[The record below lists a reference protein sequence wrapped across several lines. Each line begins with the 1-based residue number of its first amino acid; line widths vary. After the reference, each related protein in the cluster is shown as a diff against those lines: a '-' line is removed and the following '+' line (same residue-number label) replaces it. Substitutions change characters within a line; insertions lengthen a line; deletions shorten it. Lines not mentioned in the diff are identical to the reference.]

1 MATRFAS
8 VHRFAY
14 MWQVLEHGGHQKE
27 LLWISACIPRFRSF
41 ESLLQESNGASP
53 SRDDLLS
60 GALQA
65 RCTRVTAIKSIK
77 DCQPT
82 QFHKMHFFSFGLL
95 QKGLTSMHSEA
106 QVKEDSVNG
115 ELSFEQC
122 VCFHAA
128 SEMMGGGQLLLR
140 SGIAQFCQWPP
151 HSIQHHS
158 DAIFFSEGGH
168 SSALRSVQRCVC
180 VFS

>member
-1 MATRFAS
+1 M
-8 VHRFAY
+8 HRFAY

-95 QKGLTSMHSEA
+95 QNGLTSMHSEA

-115 ELSFEQC
+115 ELSLELVRLSSC
-122 VCFHAA
+122 RVGDDGRKVVA
-128 SEMMGGGQLLLR
+128 SAIRDSTVLPVATTKHTASPR
-140 SGIAQFCQWPP
+140 SNP
-151 HSIQHHS
+151 
-158 DAIFFSEGGH
+158 FSEGIPP
-168 SSALRSVQRCVC
+168 SALRSVQRCVS
-180 VFS
+180 VSS